1 MSLFSVL
8 FHLAEASGRCHRAA
22 GNRGVPPRPRLG
34 NAGPSYTR
42 NCPSQA
48 DHPWCFTVT
57 ATPGARRAGRAGT
70 VSAAEAAPATL
81 SMKQR
86 PGDFL
91 LQFALPR
98 NRLPRDR
105 IKITQK
111 ILRVFTEPRIRSQ
124 IREIIKGR
132 FRLIRACTCPLHAR
146 DPGCVRHPGR

>member
-34 NAGPSYTR
+34 NAGPCYTR

-70 VSAAEAAPATL
+70 VSAAE
-81 SMKQR
+81 S
-86 PGDFL
+86 GSSN
-91 LQFALPR
+91 AL
-98 NRLPRDR
+98 NE
-105 IKITQK
+105 T
-111 ILRVFTEPRIRSQ
+111 
-124 IREIIKGR
+124 
-132 FRLIRACTCPLHAR
+132 A
-146 DPGCVRHPGR
+146 PGRLSPSICAS